1 LRNADYNHSVN
12 PHSAILN
19 PQLRLSDIA
28 RFRIHDILL
37 VSSVYDSFIL
47 AEDGEL
53 QEVIL
58 KEFLD
63 LNVRHTPGI
72 THVSTADQAVALARD
87 ASRYNLVIASTLI
100 GDVTAERFALRL
112 REAGIDTPVVVLA
125 YDMREVGEMATA
137 PAAGAGSP
145 ASSIDRVFLWQGD
158 IRLVPAIVKYVE
170 DRRNVAHD
178 TGALGVQAILVI
190 EDNVRYYSSF
200 LPMIY
205 TELMHH
211 AHNLVPE
218 GVNLSHKLMR
228 LQAQPKILLCGSYE
242 EAWEYFDRYAENIL
256 GVISDIEFPRGGV
269 VAADAGLD
277 FARRVRERQPDVPVM
292 LQSSRAENQE
302 LARSVGAAFL
312 QKGSPTLLQQL
323 RRFMVDQLGFGDF
336 VFGMPDGREVGRAHD
351 LREFEALL
359 ASAPA
364 ECVAYH
370 AERNHF
376 SKWFKARTE
385 FALAHEVRPRQVSDF
400 ETVDHLRQE
409 VLRAIRDYRERTRRG
424 VVVDFDR
431 ATFNPQ
437 TTFCRMGS
445 GSLGGKARGLAFVD
459 LLLSESGIAAR
470 FPGVTIGVPPS
481 VVLGADVFDE
491 FLEHNGL
498 REFALDATD
507 EADIERRFIEAEL
520 PPAITK
526 DLRAL
531 VGAVRYPLAVRSS
544 SLLEDSQYQ
553 PFAGIYDTFM
563 LPNDHHRADV
573 RLRQLLTAITRVYA
587 STFSQAAK
595 RYFAGG
601 PYRLE
606 EEKMAVV
613 LQRIVGTARGSRFY
627 PDFAGVARS
636 HNYYPLPPMTSEDG
650 VAAVALGFGEAV
662 AGGDRCFRFC
672 PRYPR
677 HIVQFSTVADTLAN
691 AQREFFALELGRKD
705 STSAFSPARHPLS
718 AAEEDGT
725 LARVGSTYSPE
736 NDAIYDGVS
745 RAGVRLVTFAPVLKH
760 GVFPLAELLDALLGV
775 AVKATNAPVEIEF
788 AVSMPGQGAAPE
800 FGILQ
805 LRPLARI
812 REATETTLEAIDR
825 AALICE
831 SPSVLG
837 HGTIDDVRDV
847 IVVDMQRFDRSKTR
861 EIGQIVAQF
870 NQALIAERR
879 PYVLIGVGRW
889 GSADPLL
896 GVPVTWDQIAGARA
910 IVEAGFSDIRVTP
923 SQGSHFFQNLSAGN
937 IGYFTVNPDAGDGFV
952 DWDWLAAQPA
962 VEDKGFVRHLRF
974 ESPVVVA
981 VNGRSHA
988 GTIAKPR

>member
-1 LRNADYNHSVN
+1 MNRF
-12 PHSAILN
+12 
-19 PQLRLSDIA
+19 SDLA
-28 RFRIHDILL
+28 RFRVHDILL
-37 VSSVYDSFIL
+37 VSSLYDSFIL

-72 THVSTADQAVALARD
+72 THVSTADEAVSLARD
-87 ASRYNLVIASTLI
+87 HARYNLIIASTFL
-100 GDVTAERFALRL
+100 GDVTAEDLARRL
-112 REAGIDTPVVVLA
+112 REAGIETPVVVLA
-125 YDMREVGEMATA
+125 YDMREVGQMATA
-137 PAAGAGSP
+137 ATP
-145 ASSIDRVFLWQGD
+145 SSIDRIFLWQGD
-158 IRLVPAIVKYVE
+158 VTLVPAIVKYIE

-178 TGALGVQAILVI
+178 TGVLGVQAILVI

-200 LPMIY
+200 LPTIY

-218 GVNLSHKLMR
+218 GVNLLHKLMR

-242 EAWEYFDRYAENIL
+242 EAWQDFDRYDENIL

-269 VAADAGLD
+269 VARDAGLD

-292 LQSSRAENQE
+292 LQSSRAENQT
-302 LARSVGAAFL
+302 LARSAGAAFL

-323 RRFMVDQLGFGDF
+323 RRFMVEQLGFGDF
-336 VFGMPDGREVGRAHD
+336 VFSMPDGREVGRAHD
-351 LREFEALL
+351 LRELEALL

-385 FALAHEVRPRQVSDF
+385 FALAHEVRPRKVSDF
-400 ETVDHLRQE
+400 QTVDHLRNE
-409 VLRAIRDYRERTRRG
+409 ILRAIRDYRERTRRG

-437 TTFCRMGS
+437 TTFCRMGG

-459 LLLSESGIAAR
+459 LLLSESRIAEQ
-470 FPGVTIGVPPS
+470 FPGTTVGVPSS

-491 FLEHNGL
+491 FLVHNRL
-498 REFALDATD
+498 RDFALDSTN
-507 EADIERRFIEAEL
+507 EADIERRFVEAEL
-520 PPAITK
+520 PAAVAR

-531 VGAVRYPLAVRSS
+531 VGSIRYPLAVRSS

-563 LPNDHHRADV
+563 LPNDHGRADV

-587 STFSQAAK
+587 STFSLAAK

-613 LQRIVGTARGSRFY
+613 LQRIVGTAHGTRFY
-627 PDFAGVARS
+627 PDFAGVGRS
-636 HNYYPLPPMTSEDG
+636 YNYYPLPPMKSEDG
-650 VAAVALGFGEAV
+650 VAAVALGLGEAV
-662 AGGDRCFRFC
+662 VGGDPCFRFC

-677 HIVQFSTVADTLAN
+677 HIVQFSTVTDTLAN
-691 AQREFFALELGRKD
+691 AQREFYALELGRKD
-705 STSAFSPARHPLS
+705 STSPFSPERFPLS
-718 AAEEDGT
+718 AAEQDGT

-760 GVFPLAELLDALLGV
+760 GVFPLAELLDALLGI
-775 AVKATNAPVEIEF
+775 AVKATAAPVEIEF
-788 AVSMPGQGAAPE
+788 AVSIPGGGVPPE
-800 FGILQ
+800 FGVLQ

-812 REATETTLEAIDR
+812 REAPELTLDR
-825 AALICE
+825 ADRADLICE
-831 SPSVLG
+831 SDSVLG
-837 HGTIDDVRDV
+837 HGTIDDVRDLV
-847 IVVDMQRFDRSKTR
+847 VVDMHRFDRSKTR
-861 EIGQIVAQF
+861 EIAQIVAQF

-910 IVEAGFSDIRVTP
+910 IVEAGFADFRVTP

-937 IGYFTVNPDAGDGFV
+937 IGYFTVNPDAGEGFV
-952 DWDWLAAQPA
+952 DWDWLAAQPTVA
-962 VEDKGFVRHLRF
+962 DKEFVRHLRF
-974 ESPVVVA
+974 DSPVVVT

-988 GTIAKPR
+988 GTIAKPL